1 MVPYFIEKSLHYLSS
16 LHFWMEPSQ
25 PRQPNFVPATH
36 HLALFPSFSS
46 LLHNHSKSELFW
58 AGSFWFSLLLIH
70 IPSILEAHNLP
81 RLSHAWIFL
90 SISWV
95 PACLQVRG
103 TFNGTLIQ
111 HTSRFEEQLRRRVLK
126 KDGKEFVVHAPY
138 LLVHEQQSHFLPFSS
153 EDCAYKYCVPFSASR
168 IPTSLFHGQGGI
180 S

>member
-1 MVPYFIEKSLHYLSS
+1 MVPYFIEKSHHSLSS

-25 PRQPNFVPATH
+25 PHQPNFVPATH

-58 AGSFWFSLLLIH
+58 AESFWFSLLLIH
-70 IPSILEAHNLP
+70 IPSILEAQNLP
-81 RLSHAWIFL
+81 RLSHARIFL

-95 PACLQVRG
+95 PAYLQVRG
-103 TFNGTLIQ
+103 TFNGTLIH
-111 HTSRFEEQLRRRVLK
+111 HTSGFEERLRRQVLK

-153 EDCAYKYCVPFSASR
+153 EGCAYKYCVPFGACR
-168 IPTSLFHGQGGI
+168 IPTSLFHGQGG
-180 S
+180 SS